1 MNLLNESLDYL
12 EWSEPADALDAMRR
26 IKARPGENDGS
37 RRLFAVASR
46 GIEYGLSETENL
58 AAIRQ
63 YELDEPFPR
72 DYTDAEIT
80 KRIRDAKP
88 NTVRTKANKQFTIE
102 DAEARYAGH
111 TMQGCLDADFNEE
124 YIVEDVVIRGM
135 PGIWGGASK
144 TVKTGQMLDLGYNI
158 STGGKFLG
166 KFQCKKCK
174 VLILTGESGG
184 AAIKR
189 RLQTFVAKYGKVAE
203 PEYFFISEALPKFK
217 SEDDLQLLKVLIEA
231 RGYEVVVVDPLY
243 VCMGGSKAGDI
254 QSQGELL
261 YPIGNMCSKLKVTLL
276 CAHHV
281 TKSAARE
288 TNKLLSLEDLTQAG
302 FAEWARQWFLIN
314 RREKYKVGSGIHKFS
329 VSLGNSSNHSAEWA
343 IDLDEGTKD
352 SPKWE
357 VKVYDPAELRVESKA
372 EHDEVEYQCCLPLV
386 LEALKG
392 GPLKTRDLKAV
403 TRLSGHK
410 WNRLR
415 DRLLSEGVVSK
426 TTKGKAEMYS
436 LEAVAA

>member
-1 MNLLNESLDYL
+1 MIASNEFLDFPN
-12 EWSEPADALDAMRR
+12 WAEPADALDAMRR
-26 IKARPGENDGS
+26 IKSKPGEKDGS
-37 RRLFAVASR
+37 RRLLAWAYR
-46 GIEYGLSETENL
+46 GIEYGLSEDDNL
-58 AAIRQ
+58 KHIRVCEQ
-63 YELDEPFPR
+63 DDPFPIP
-72 DYTDAEIT
+72 YTDAEII

-88 NTVRTKANKQFTIE
+88 NATRVETPKRYTIE

-124 YIVEDVVIRGM
+124 YIVEDVVLRGV

-166 KFQCKKCK
+166 KFQCKKCR
-174 VLILTGESGG
+174 VLVLTGESGG

-189 RLQTFVAKYGKVAE
+189 RLQTFVAKYGNIAE

-217 SEDDLQLLKVLIEA
+217 SEDDLQLLRLLIEA
-231 RGYEVVVVDPLY
+231 KGYEVVIIDPLY
-243 VCMGGSKAGDI
+243 LCMAGSKAGDI

-261 YPIGNMCSKLKVTLL
+261 YPIGRLCSQLKATLL

-357 VKVYDPAELRVESKA
+357 VKVYDPNELRVESKA
-372 EHDEVEYQCCLPLV
+372 EHDELEYQCCLPLV

-392 GPLKTRDLKAV
+392 GPLKTRDLKAA

-415 DRLLSEGVVSK
+415 DRLLSEGVVTK
-426 TTKGKAEMYS
+426 TTKGKAELYS
-436 LEAVAA
+436 LENIE